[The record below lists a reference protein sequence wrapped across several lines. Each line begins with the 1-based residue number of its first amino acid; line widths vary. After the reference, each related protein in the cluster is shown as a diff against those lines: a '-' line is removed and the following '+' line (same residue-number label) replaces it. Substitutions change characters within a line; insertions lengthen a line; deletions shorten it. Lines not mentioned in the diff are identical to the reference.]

1 MDDTP
6 PTDGS
11 LAGSVAEIHKGRDI
25 RHFDGVNTPLT
36 NVDTLDVFP
45 PVGGGQEAD
54 LGKKIH

>member
-1 MDDTP
+1 M
-6 PTDGS
+6 
-11 LAGSVAEIHKGRDI
+11 AGSVAEIHKGRDI